1 MEIDSRSQNLVSLSS
16 LLNASKQQ
24 KVEGEEKQAQN
35 TRDGRLTTRES
46 ERDQAIEL
54 NREALK
60 KIQNDIR
67 VQSLTKLKESGE
79 LEGRG
84 SAELELRESVSNDNA
99 QPEFKKL
106 GQIVDI
112 RV

>member
-1 MEIDSRSQNLVSLSS
+1 MKIDQQPQNLVSLSS
-16 LLNASKQQ
+16 LLDASKQQ
-24 KVEGEEKQAQN
+24 KAEDKSTQD
-35 TRDGRLTTRES
+35 TRDGRLATRES

-54 NREALK
+54 NRQALK

-67 VQSLTKLKESGE
+67 VKSLTKLKESGDLEERENTE
-79 LEGRG
+79 LN
-84 SAELELRESVSNDNA
+84 LRESISNDNV

-106 GQIVDI
+106 GQVVDI